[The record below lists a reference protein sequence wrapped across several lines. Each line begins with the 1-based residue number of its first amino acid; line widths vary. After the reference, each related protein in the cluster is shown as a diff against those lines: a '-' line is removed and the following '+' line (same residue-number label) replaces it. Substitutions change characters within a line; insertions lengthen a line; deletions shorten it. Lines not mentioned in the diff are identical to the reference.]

1 MAVPWRTILKALPA
15 VVGTAE
21 MAWGRLSSKP
31 KEPPVNPAADLHTQ
45 IEALAKRVQELEA
58 AEAEQAKVL
67 AELAE
72 QVEAIARRAARGAW
86 VAWAGLVIA
95 VAAVVVALVR

>member
-31 KEPPVNPAADLHTQ
+31 KEPPVDPHADLRTQ
-45 IEALAKRVQELEA
+45 VEALTKRVQELEA
-58 AEAEQAKVL
+58 AEAQQAKL
-67 AELAE
+67 TAELAE

-86 VAWAGLVIA
+86 IAWTGLVVAVAALVIA
-95 VAAVVVALVR
+95 LMR

>member
-21 MAWGRLSSKP
+21 MAWSRLSSKP
-31 KEPPVNPAADLHTQ
+31 KEPPADPHADLRTQ
-45 IEALAKRVQELEA
+45 VDALSRRVQELEA
-58 AEAEQAKVL
+58 AEAEQARL
-67 AELAE
+67 MAELAE

-86 VAWAGLVIA
+86 IAWAGVGLAAAALA
-95 VAAVVVALVR
+95 VALLR